1 MITSGKFISAL
12 LLSSALI
19 CAAIPSQS
27 LQAQT
32 VTVTKEAISDDL
44 YCVTELVET
53 SGSGIQPFSAT
64 QTKSGSKTQRYV
76 NSSGATLWYVTV
88 HAFFT
93 YNGSTSSCTSTDVTA
108 GSNSSAWKV
117 LPINRVGN
125 PEIPDMLLQQAPISF
140 PIPKSLQLRVLF
152 PFPVPKMG
160 LYSKKKTVMHSD
172 MHHGFS
178 T

>member
-1 MITSGKFISAL
+1 MIKSGKFISAL

-32 VTVTKEAISDDL
+32 VTVTKDAISDDL

-76 NSSGATLWYVTV
+76 NSSG
-88 HAFFT
+88 
-93 YNGSTSSCTSTDVTA
+93 TSTDVTA

-117 LPINRVGN
+117 TNKSSWKSGN
-125 PEIPDMLLQQAPISF
+125 TGYASATGSHILSNSEITSTTRTVSISCTKNGTLQ
-140 PIPKSLQLRVLF
+140 
-152 PFPVPKMG
+152 
-160 LYSKKKTVMHSD
+160 
-172 MHHGFS
+172 
-178 T
+178 

>member
-1 MITSGKFISAL
+1 MIKSGKFISAL

-32 VTVTKEAISDDL
+32 VTVTKDAISDDL

-53 SGSGIQPFSAT
+53 SVSGIQPFSAT

-76 NSSGATLWYVTV
+76 NSSG
-88 HAFFT
+88 
-93 YNGSTSSCTSTDVTA
+93 TSTDVTA

-117 LPINRVGN
+117 TNKSSWKSGN
-125 PEIPDMLLQQAPISF
+125 TGYASATGSHILSNSEITSTTRTVSISCTKNGTLQ
-140 PIPKSLQLRVLF
+140 
-152 PFPVPKMG
+152 
-160 LYSKKKTVMHSD
+160 
-172 MHHGFS
+172 
-178 T
+178 

>member
-1 MITSGKFISAL
+1 MIKSGKFISAL

-64 QTKSGSKTQRYV
+64 QTQSGSKTQRYV
-76 NSSGATLWYVTV
+76 NSSG
-88 HAFFT
+88 
-93 YNGSTSSCTSTDVTA
+93 TSADVTA
-108 GSNSSAWKV
+108 ESNSSAWKV
-117 LPINRVGN
+117 TNKSSWKSGN
-125 PEIPDMLLQQAPISF
+125 TGYASATGSHILSNSEITSTTRTVSISCTKNGTLQ
-140 PIPKSLQLRVLF
+140 
-152 PFPVPKMG
+152 
-160 LYSKKKTVMHSD
+160 
-172 MHHGFS
+172 
-178 T
+178 

>member
-1 MITSGKFISAL
+1 MKKSGKFITAL

-32 VTVTKEAISDDL
+32 VTITKEAISDDL

-76 NSSGATLWYVTV
+76 NSSGTTLWYVTV
-88 HAFFT
+88 HASFT
-93 YNGSTSSCTSTDVTA
+93 YNGSTSSCTSADVTA
-108 GSNSSAWKV
+108 ESNSSSWKV
-117 LPINRVGN
+117 TNKSSWKSGNTGYASATGHQYNILGMETNTLSRTVSISCTKNGTLQKKENR
-125 PEIPDMLLQQAPISF
+125 DAS
-140 PIPKSLQLRVLF
+140 
-152 PFPVPKMG
+152 
-160 LYSKKKTVMHSD
+160 
-172 MHHGFS
+172 
-178 T
+178 

>member
-1 MITSGKFISAL
+1 MIKSGKFISAL

-76 NSSGATLWYVTV
+76 NSSGTTLWYVTV
-88 HAFFT
+88 HASLPIT
-93 YNGSTSSCTSTDVTA
+93 EA
-108 GSNSSAWKV
+108 LLPAQALMLPQKV
-117 LPINRVGN
+117 ILQHGKLPINRVGN
-125 PEIPDMLLQQAPISF
+125 PEIPDMLLQQAHISF
-140 PIPKSLQLRVLF
+140 QFRNHF
-152 PFPVPKMG
+152 NYAYCFHF
-160 LYSKKKTVMHSD
+160 LYQKRNFTVKRKP
-172 MHHGFS
+172 
-178 T
+178 

>member
-1 MITSGKFISAL
+1 MIKSGKFISVL

-32 VTVTKEAISDDL
+32 VTITKEAISDNL

-53 SGSGIQPFSAT
+53 SDPGIQPFSTT

-93 YNGSTSSCTSTDVTA
+93 YNGSTSSCTSADVTA
-108 GSNSSAWKV
+108 ESNSSAWKV
-117 LPINRVGN
+117 TN
-125 PEIPDMLLQQAPISF
+125 
-140 PIPKSLQLRVLF
+140 KSSWKSRITGYQLRVLF
-152 PFPVPKMG
+152 PFPVP
-160 LYSKKKTVMHSD
+160 
-172 MHHGFS
+172 
-178 T
+178 

>member
-1 MITSGKFISAL
+1 MKKSGKFISVL

-32 VTVTKEAISDDL
+32 VTITKEAISDNL

-53 SGSGIQPFSAT
+53 SVPGIQPFSTT

-93 YNGSTSSCTSTDVTA
+93 YNGSTSSCTSADVTA
-108 GSNSSAWKV
+108 ESNSSAWKV
-117 LPINRVGN
+117 TNKSSWKSRNTGYASATGFHILSNS
-125 PEIPDMLLQQAPISF
+125 EITSTTRTVSISCTKNGTLQ
-140 PIPKSLQLRVLF
+140 
-152 PFPVPKMG
+152 
-160 LYSKKKTVMHSD
+160 
-172 MHHGFS
+172 
-178 T
+178 

>member
-1 MITSGKFISAL
+1 MIKSGKFISVL

-32 VTVTKEAISDDL
+32 VTITKEAISDNL

-53 SGSGIQPFSAT
+53 SDPGIQPFSTT

-93 YNGSTSSCTSTDVTA
+93 YNGSTSSCTSADVTA
-108 GSNSSAWKV
+108 ESNSSAWKV
-117 LPINRVGN
+117 TNKSSWKSGN
-125 PEIPDMLLQQAPISF
+125 TGYASATGHQYNILGMETNTLSRTVSISCTKNGTLQ
-140 PIPKSLQLRVLF
+140 
-152 PFPVPKMG
+152 
-160 LYSKKKTVMHSD
+160 
-172 MHHGFS
+172 
-178 T
+178 

>member
-1 MITSGKFISAL
+1 MIKSGKFISAL
-12 LLSSALI
+12 LLSSALM

-53 SGSGIQPFSAT
+53 SVSGIQPFSAT

-76 NSSGATLWYVTV
+76 NSSG
-88 HAFFT
+88 
-93 YNGSTSSCTSTDVTA
+93 TSTDVTA

-117 LPINRVGN
+117 TNKSSWKSGN
-125 PEIPDMLLQQAPISF
+125 TGYASATGSHILSNSEITSTTRTVSISCTKNGTLQ
-140 PIPKSLQLRVLF
+140 
-152 PFPVPKMG
+152 
-160 LYSKKKTVMHSD
+160 
-172 MHHGFS
+172 
-178 T
+178 

>member
-1 MITSGKFISAL
+1 MIKSGKFISVL

-32 VTVTKEAISDDL
+32 VTITKEAISDNL

-53 SGSGIQPFSAT
+53 SDPGIQPFSTT

-93 YNGSTSSCTSTDVTA
+93 YNGSTSSCTSADVTA
-108 GSNSSAWKV
+108 ESNS
-117 LPINRVGN
+117 
-125 PEIPDMLLQQAPISF
+125 
-140 PIPKSLQLRVLF
+140 
-152 PFPVPKMG
+152 
-160 LYSKKKTVMHSD
+160 
-172 MHHGFS
+172 
-178 T
+178 

>member
-1 MITSGKFISAL
+1 MIKSGKFISAL
-12 LLSSALI
+12 LLSSALM

-76 NSSGATLWYVTV
+76 NSSG
-88 HAFFT
+88 
-93 YNGSTSSCTSTDVTA
+93 TSTDVTA

-117 LPINRVGN
+117 TNKSSWKSGN
-125 PEIPDMLLQQAPISF
+125 TGYASATGSHILSNSEITSTTRTVSISCTKNGTLQ
-140 PIPKSLQLRVLF
+140 
-152 PFPVPKMG
+152 
-160 LYSKKKTVMHSD
+160 
-172 MHHGFS
+172 
-178 T
+178 

>member
-1 MITSGKFISAL
+1 MKKSGKFITAL

-32 VTVTKEAISDDL
+32 VTITKEAISDDL

-64 QTKSGSKTQRYV
+64 QAKSGSKTVRYE
-76 NSSGATLWYVTV
+76 NASGTTLWYVTV
-88 HAFFT
+88 HASFT

-117 LPINRVGN
+117 TNKSSWKSGN
-125 PEIPDMLLQQAPISF
+125 TGYASATGHQYNILGMETNTLSRTVSISCTKNGTLQ
-140 PIPKSLQLRVLF
+140 
-152 PFPVPKMG
+152 
-160 LYSKKKTVMHSD
+160 
-172 MHHGFS
+172 
-178 T
+178 

>member
-1 MITSGKFISAL
+1 MIKSGKFITAL

-32 VTVTKEAISDDL
+32 VTITKEAISDDL

-76 NSSGATLWYVTV
+76 NSSGTTLWYVTV
-88 HAFFT
+88 HAF
-93 YNGSTSSCTSTDVTA
+93 TA
-108 GSNSSAWKV
+108 RAIEG
-117 LPINRVGN
+117 I
-125 PEIPDMLLQQAPISF
+125 
-140 PIPKSLQLRVLF
+140 
-152 PFPVPKMG
+152 
-160 LYSKKKTVMHSD
+160 SD
-172 MHHGFS
+172 MGIIRGSSGAADTDYDRLFLDGKEQKFYEYKGEKVYLSVEYAWSHDSIVSGI
-178 T
+178 

>member
-1 MITSGKFISAL
+1 MIKSGKFISAL

-64 QTKSGSKTQRYV
+64 QTKSGSKTQR
-76 NSSGATLWYVTV
+76 
-88 HAFFT
+88 
-93 YNGSTSSCTSTDVTA
+93 
-108 GSNSSAWKV
+108 
-117 LPINRVGN
+117 
-125 PEIPDMLLQQAPISF
+125 M
-140 PIPKSLQLRVLF
+140 
-152 PFPVPKMG
+152 
-160 LYSKKKTVMHSD
+160 
-172 MHHGFS
+172 
-178 T
+178 

>member
-1 MITSGKFISAL
+1 MKKSGKFITAL

-53 SGSGIQPFSAT
+53 SDPGIQPFSTT

-88 HAFFT
+88 HAFF
-93 YNGSTSSCTSTDVTA
+93 Y
-108 GSNSSAWKV
+108 
-117 LPINRVGN
+117 L
-125 PEIPDMLLQQAPISF
+125 
-140 PIPKSLQLRVLF
+140 
-152 PFPVPKMG
+152 
-160 LYSKKKTVMHSD
+160 
-172 MHHGFS
+172 
-178 T
+178 